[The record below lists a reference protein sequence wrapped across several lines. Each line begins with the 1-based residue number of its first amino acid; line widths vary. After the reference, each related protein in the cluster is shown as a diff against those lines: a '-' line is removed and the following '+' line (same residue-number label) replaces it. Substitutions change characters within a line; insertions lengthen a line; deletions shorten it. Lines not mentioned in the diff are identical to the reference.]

1 MAKNDHKREKIEKTH
16 QNRQIS
22 SIFGLISQSGGQK
35 QKKTVT
41 DANQKR
47 LKQNPQLT
55 SILRLITLI
64 KAE

>member
-1 MAKNDHKREKIEKTH
+1 MPLSKGRFRRQAPYADVPETRGLRGGGEKT
-16 QNRQIS
+16 
-22 SIFGLISQSGGQK
+22 
-35 QKKTVT
+35 KKRTVT